1 MIKSSIHLISDHD
14 KACIRRDQ
22 TCCSDFMDVKRK
34 SRKSFLRAK
43 ATLEKVLKAIT
54 EMPDTFSVDDLLDRL
69 ILLQKVENGNSQ
81 SDAGKTV
88 SNDQAREVL
97 SKWLK

>member
-1 MIKSSIHLISDHD
+1 M
-14 KACIRRDQ
+14 
-22 TCCSDFMDVKRK
+22 
-34 SRKSFLRAK
+34 RAK

>member
-1 MIKSSIHLISDHD
+1 MTHQKNDRVAS
-14 KACIRRDQ
+14 CIQQDQ
-22 TCCSDFMDVKRK
+22 TCCLVFTDVKKK